1 MRRGVL
7 LMILVAAGCAPG
19 PASRASDTAAE
30 SVAPAPPATSPAA
43 TPPAA
48 TSPAPADTALL
59 ARLEREARALAR
71 TDGCTAAAGCQVA
84 PVGSRPCGGPR
95 DYVAFCATT
104 TDTVALFAKLAELRR
119 AEEAY
124 NREQGMM
131 STCEFRAPPGV
142 ELSGGTCRAV
152 AVGGPREPPQP

>member
-1 MRRGVL
+1 M

-19 PASRASDTAAE
+19 PASRASDADG
-30 SVAPAPPATSPAA
+30 APAAPHE

-48 TSPAPADTALL
+48 TTPSPADTALL

-71 TDGCTAAAGCQVA
+71 TDGCTEPAGCRVA
-84 PVGSRPCGGPR
+84 PLGSRACGGPR
-95 DYVAFCATT
+95 GYVVYCAAT
-104 TDTVALFAKLAELRR
+104 TDTASLFAKLAQLRR

-131 STCEFRAPPGV
+131 STCEFREPPGV
-142 ELSGGTCRAV
+142 ELSGGSCRAV
-152 AVGGPREPPQP
+152 STGGVRELPQP

>member
-1 MRRGVL
+1 M
-7 LMILVAAGCAPG
+7 LMILAAAGCAPG

-30 SVAPAPPATSPAA
+30 SVAPVPPATPLPA

-48 TSPAPADTALL
+48 TSPSAADTALL

-71 TDGCTAAAGCQVA
+71 TDGCSTAAGCQVA
-84 PVGSRPCGGPR
+84 PLGSRPCGGPR
-95 DYVAFCATT
+95 DYVVFCATT
-104 TDTVALFAKLAELRR
+104 TDTAALFAKLAELRR

-131 STCEFRAPPGV
+131 STCEFREPPEV
-142 ELSGGTCRAV
+142 ELVGGTCRAV
-152 AVGGPREPPQP
+152 AGGGLRELPQP